1 MRLIARMK
9 GEAPSITVVTLVS
22 EPRPHSV
29 VFDDRAGKLQSKNVR
44 LIVRMKG
51 EAPSITGAT
60 LVSKPKPHRM
70 VFDDRAGKL

>member
-9 GEAPSITVVTLVS
+9 GEAPSITVVTLVLQ
-22 EPRPHSV
+22 PNPHSV
-29 VFDDRAGKLQSKNVR
+29 TFDDRAGKLQSENVR
-44 LIVRMKG
+44 LIARMKG